1 MTEEGPLVDTGAG
14 LVPQGEGWFV
24 LNAGEA
30 AWLRHDVFGA
40 RCTFEADGRIVNE
53 RPELHVRQHPQL
65 GIRLHVLEPGK
76 PSTMYHRESEQE
88 GFLVL
93 QGECVAIVEG
103 QERRMRQWDYF
114 HCPPGTA
121 HITVG
126 AGDGPCAILMAGVRR
141 KGRPIHYPVDELAA
155 RAGASVAKPTDSPRE
170 AYADLSPGRAR
181 PLALAARADV
191 SHPATAR
198 TVSTVSASAA
208 VLSSR

>member
-24 LNAGEA
+24 LNVGEA

-93 QGECVAIVEG
+93 QGECLLIVDG
-103 QERRMRQWDYF
+103 KERPLRAWDFF
-114 HCPPGTA
+114 HCPPGTTHA
-121 HITVG
+121 FVG
-126 AGDGPCAILMAGVRR
+126 AGDRPCVMLMVGARSDEGTILYPRDDTALARGAGVEEDT
-141 KGRPIHYPVDELAA
+141 P
-155 RAGASVAKPTDSPRE
+155 SPQE
-170 AYADLSPGRAR
+170 AYAPYSHWRLGRPERWDELPWA
-181 PLALAARADV
+181 
-191 SHPATAR
+191 
-198 TVSTVSASAA
+198 
-208 VLSSR
+208 